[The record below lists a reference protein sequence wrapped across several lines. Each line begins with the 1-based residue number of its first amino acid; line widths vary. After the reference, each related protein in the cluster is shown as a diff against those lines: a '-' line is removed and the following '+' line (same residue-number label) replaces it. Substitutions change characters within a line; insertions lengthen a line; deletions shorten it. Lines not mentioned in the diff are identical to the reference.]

1 MENLGLAHYPEIQRV
16 KLEATAITGVFR
28 IILEPIGDDR
38 GFFARTFC
46 FETLRKAG
54 AQFGAI
60 RQMSLSFNPKVRTLR
75 GLHYQSLEKP
85 EGKIVRVTSGRVF
98 DVTLDLRKESP
109 TYLRWCHAEL
119 CADARDALLI
129 PPGCA
134 HGFLT
139 LEDDTTVEY
148 AMDADFDAELAR
160 GCRWNDPLFGIG
172 WPFEPRVIGER
183 DRNWPDFPR

>member
-1 MENLGLAHYPEIQRV
+1 M
-16 KLEATAITGVFR
+16 KLEATTVAGVLR
-28 IILEPIGDDR
+28 LGLEPIHDER
-38 GFFARTFC
+38 GFFARSFC
-46 FETLRKAG
+46 CETLRQAG

-60 RQMSLSFNPKVRTLR
+60 RQMSLSFNPGIHTLR

-85 EGKIVRVTSGRVF
+85 EGKIVRVASGRVF
-98 DVTLDLRKESP
+98 DVVLDLRKQSP

-119 CADARDALLI
+119 GADAHDALLI

-139 LEDDTTVEY
+139 LEPDSTVEY
-148 AMDADFDAELAR
+148 AMDADFDARLAR
-160 GCRWNDPLFGIG
+160 GCRWNDPRFGIA

-183 DRNWPDFPR
+183 DRNWPDFAP

>member
-1 MENLGLAHYPEIQRV
+1 M
-16 KLEATAITGVFR
+16 KLQPTVIIGVFQ
-28 IILEPIGDDR
+28 IALEPIGDER
-38 GFFARTFC
+38 GLFARSYC
-46 FETLRKAG
+46 FESLRRAG

-60 RQMSLSFNPKVRTLR
+60 RQMSISFNPRIGTLR

-85 EGKIVRVTSGRVF
+85 EGKIVRVISGRIF
-98 DVTLDLRKESP
+98 DVALDLREQSS

-119 CADARDALLI
+119 GADAHDALLI

-148 AMDADFDAELAR
+148 AMDADFDARLAC
-160 GCRWNDPLFGIG
+160 GCRWNDPRFGIA
-172 WPFEPRVIGER
+172 WPFEPRLIGER
-183 DRNWPDFPR
+183 DRNWPDFEG